1 MKRIARGVFVEN
13 KYRSV
18 HLGAI
23 VTSAGVML
31 VDSPLRLED
40 GRLWLAQLADH
51 GQPAF
56 LVLMDHNPDR
66 VLGARG
72 FTIPRVAHQ
81 VTRQTMMEWSDT
93 FKGSA
98 HPIGADADSLK
109 RITGVSE
116 AVPEI
121 CFSEEMVMHLGD
133 RQIHFWHRPG
143 PTAGSMWLLLPEV
156 SVVFIGDTVATT
168 EPPYLRDADI
178 PAWLDSLDEL
188 RSASFS
194 DHKLVSARNGVVDR
208 TALNDMA
215 RFLRRVDRRIRKL
228 TDKGAEPEEAA
239 ASAKVF
245 IKSYKVP
252 ASREQQMLLRLQ
264 AGMAGLY
271 TRLNPPEE

>member
-1 MKRIARGVFVEN
+1 MKRIAQGVFLEN

-23 VTSAGVML
+23 ATSAGLLL

-40 GRLWLAQLADH
+40 GRLWSVQLADL

-56 LVLMDHNPDR
+56 LALMDHNHDR

-72 FTIPRVAHQ
+72 FNIPRVAHE
-81 VTRQTMMEWSDT
+81 VTRRIMMEWSDS

-98 HPIGADADSLK
+98 HPMGADADSLK
-109 RITGVSE
+109 RITGVSD
-116 AVPEI
+116 AVPEV

-143 PTAGSMWLLLPEV
+143 PTAGSMWVVLPEV
-156 SVVFIGDTVATT
+156 NLVFIGDTVANT
-168 EPPYLRDADI
+168 EPPYLADADI
-178 PAWLDSLDEL
+178 PAWLDCLDEL
-188 RSASFS
+188 RSASFR
-194 DHKLVSARNGVVDR
+194 DHKLVSARDGLVDR
-208 TALNDMA
+208 KALNDMA
-215 RFLRRVDRRIRKL
+215 RFIRRVDHRIGKL
-228 TDKGAEPEEAA
+228 VGRGAEPEEAA
-239 ASAKVF
+239 ASAKAL

-252 ASREQQMLLRLQ
+252 ASREKQMLLRLQ

-271 TRLNPPEE
+271 TRLHPPQE